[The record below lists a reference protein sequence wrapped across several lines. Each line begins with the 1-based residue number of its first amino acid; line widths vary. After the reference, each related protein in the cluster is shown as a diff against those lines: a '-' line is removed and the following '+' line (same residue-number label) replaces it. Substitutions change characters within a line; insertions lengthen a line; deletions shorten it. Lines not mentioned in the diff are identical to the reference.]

1 MEKVNKIL
9 LLGSSGQIGSNLKKK
24 LKLITKKVKILSKK

>member
-1 MEKVNKIL
+1 MEKVNKTL

-24 LKLITKKVKILSKK
+24 IKINKQKSKNFI